1 MYSVEKS
8 GVNIN
13 TNKDKIEN
21 FLAIQMLMSIVKMPR
36 YEMYWSEATRYEP
49 VASMLILKRYKKL
62 REILHV
68 VDNAE
73 KDKPKNK
80 EDKCFKMKQLPE
92 AVRANCQK
100 VDQEVKNS
108 TDEQI
113 IQAKTKKSGGVQQY
127 KSKKLH
133 KWGFKNLVRAG
144 ESSIT
149 YDFLLYGGKH
159 SIGRSACSAESIVL
173 KLSER
178 IPKNKGC
185 RLFFDNWF
193 STFDLML

>member
-1 MYSVEKS
+1 MQSVFA
-8 GVNIN
+8 
-13 TNKDKIEN
+13 KDIFTLKCKIY
-21 FLAIQMLMSIVKMPR
+21 L
-36 YEMYWSEATRYEP
+36 
-49 VASMLILKRYKKL
+49 
-62 REILHV
+62 
-68 VDNAE
+68 
-73 KDKPKNK
+73 
-80 EDKCFKMKQLPE
+80 E

-113 IQAKTKKSGGVQQY
+113 IQAKTKKSGGGQQY

-133 KWGFKNLVRAG
+133 KRGFKNLLRAG
-144 ESSIT
+144 ESGIT

-173 KLSER
+173 KLSKR

-185 RLFFDNWF
+185 CLFFDNWF